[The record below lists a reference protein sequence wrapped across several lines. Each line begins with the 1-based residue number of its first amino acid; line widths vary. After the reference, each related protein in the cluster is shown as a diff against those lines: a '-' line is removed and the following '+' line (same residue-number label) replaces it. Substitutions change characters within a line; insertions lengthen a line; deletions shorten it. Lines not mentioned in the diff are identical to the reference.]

1 MGTCATH
8 EDPYLLELRR
18 LEVLTENLHA
28 RLVAFQPNDAPSRRE
43 LMNAARNLAK
53 RIELILQTCSPSGPP
68 SPTRTSQ
75 SLPKADHDGLV
86 KTDTALKELV
96 RALEEMESAP
106 CLCYS
111 QILKIYCMIKV
122 EIIILLKELA
132 FQPWKNLKL
141 RSNRIA
147 RNSSLKF

>member
-1 MGTCATH
+1 MGTCATR

-68 SPTRTSQ
+68 SPTQTAKQ
-75 SLPKADHDGLV
+75 ELPKADHDGLV
-86 KTDTALKELV
+86 KADTALKDLV
-96 RALEEMESAP
+96 RALEEMEGAP
-106 CLCYS
+106 
-111 QILKIYCMIKV
+111 
-122 EIIILLKELA
+122 
-132 FQPWKNLKL
+132 
-141 RSNRIA
+141 
-147 RNSSLKF
+147 